1 MAEFIRTS
9 VRQMDPRDGQRFATV
24 YIRLA
29 PGQRRRMTEFVQST
43 MMEILEECL
52 RQDSYPVCEP
62 LRGFPRTQGRENYTA
77 ADIMQD
83 LLVQLQAGKDVA
95 QAQVYRWNKL
105 FEDFADLQI
114 NFREAGAPNTYGT
127 LWE

>member
-1 MAEFIRTS
+1 MAEFIRTGT
-9 VRQMDPRDGQRFATV
+9 RQMDPRDGQKFATV

-29 PGQRRRMTEFVQST
+29 RGERARMTEFVQST
-43 MMEILEECL
+43 MQEILEECL
-52 RQDSYPVCEP
+52 RQDSYPVCDP

-83 LLVQLQAGKDVA
+83 LLGQLQSGKDVA
-95 QAQVYRWNKL
+95 QAMVYRWNKL
-105 FEDFADLQI
+105 FQDFDELQI
-114 NFREAGAPNTYGT
+114 YFREAGAANTYGT